1 MATKITL
8 LVTVLA
14 YSFVVSQ
21 SFMCILALKNVQ
33 LNLEGGT
40 YTTLRQLIDT
50 NMRSTF
56 KYVLYTAV
64 IANIIL
70 LALNGKQAV
79 SLLFITTA
87 IALVALIADI
97 LITVKGNLPVNDII
111 NSWSPDNFP
120 SNWTDYRDKWFRIF
134 QYRQVIN
141 IIGFVSLLIG
151 VIFRSR

>member
-21 SFMCILALKNVQ
+21 SFMYILALKNVQ

-70 LALNGKQAV
+70 LALNGKQAG

-120 SNWTDYRDKWFRIF
+120 SNWADYRDKWFRIF

-141 IIGFVSLLIG
+141 TLGFVSLLIG
-151 VIFRSR
+151 VTFRSR